1 MGTHT
6 SKPQWLRKPKG
17 IFGGRLVAPLTSI
30 YIIMVIL
37 FACNFLLLAYPNL
50 KVMVIAIDS
59 LIITVG
65 TILIIWTNRKIHNEL
80 LTPLTQI
87 RDWAYSIQDGDLT
100 ARLPLP
106 DSGEYLRLAIV
117 INDLGDSIYALS
129 QEMDEKVK
137 EQTHRLEQKSKTLE
151 ILYEVAATSASE
163 QNTEDLLQ
171 NYLFTLFNL
180 VKASAATARILTD
193 DNKFRVIG
201 SIGID
206 NLDDNEKVVP
216 IERCLC
222 AQDFSQSVISC
233 KTERKLCG
241 NLMAKSVPFSEGSS
255 VIVIPLQYQNR
266 TLGIYHLYNP
276 EIDVA
281 REPEL
286 NNILTNIAQHLSLA
300 METARL
306 DNESKRLHIM
316 QERTMLAHEL
326 HDSLAQTLA
335 SLRFQVNLLEKTLQ
349 GLDDDRSQ
357 RAKAEVS
364 QLKSGLDE
372 ANTEL
377 RELLAHFRVH
387 MDERGLIPATETL
400 IERFENESGINVY
413 FQNQCPELKLPPI
426 QEVQVLH
433 IIQESLSNAR
443 KHSQAKNVRVLL
455 RETSD
460 HHCQVLIEDDGIGF
474 NEPNMQGLPGEHVG
488 LSIMQERARRID
500 GQVSIESEEG
510 EGTRVELDFPISR
523 DSGKND
529 EFLQD
534 IDQDKQDNY
543 SPSRRI

>member
-1 MGTHT
+1 MGTNKAKTHWLH
-6 SKPQWLRKPKG
+6 KPTG
-17 IFGGRLVAPLTSI
+17 IFGGKLAIPLGGI
-30 YIIMVIL
+30 YLIMVAL
-37 FACNFLLLAYPNL
+37 FACNFLLLAFPDL
-50 KVMVIAIDS
+50 KILVAS
-59 LIITVG
+59 LDFLILTSG
-65 TILIIWTNRKIHNEL
+65 TILVLWTNKKIENEL

-87 RDWAYSIQDGDLT
+87 RNWAYAIQDGDLT

-137 EQTHRLEQKSKTLE
+137 QQTHRLHQKTKTLE

-163 QNTEDLLQ
+163 QNPEDLLQ
-171 NYLFTLFNL
+171 NYLYTIFNL

-193 DNKFRVIG
+193 DNKFKVIG
-201 SIGID
+201 SIGVD
-206 NLDDNEKVVP
+206 ELSASEKVVP

-222 AQDFSQSVISC
+222 AQDYSQSIIQC
-233 KTERKLCG
+233 ETDRKLCG
-241 NLMAKSVPFSEGSS
+241 NLLAESLSMTNESKI
-255 VIVIPLQYQNR
+255 IVIPLQYQNR

-276 EIDVA
+276 EKDINL
-281 REPEL
+281 EPEL
-286 NNILTNIAQHLSLA
+286 NNILTNISQHLSLA

-335 SLRFQVNLLEKTLQ
+335 SLRFQVNLLEKTLESS
-349 GLDDDRSQ
+349 DDN
-357 RAKAEVS
+357 RAKSEVL

-372 ANTEL
+372 ANMEL

-400 IERFENESGINVY
+400 IERFRNESGINVY

-426 QEVQVLH
+426 HEVQVLH

-455 RETSD
+455 REASNQ
-460 HHCQVLIEDDGIGF
+460 HCQVLIEDDGVGF
-474 NEPNMQGLPGEHVG
+474 NDPNVKGMPGEHVG
-488 LSIMQERARRID
+488 LSIMQERARRVN
-500 GQVSIESEEG
+500 GELSIESEEG

-523 DSGKND
+523 DSTEND
-529 EFLQD
+529 EYLQG
-534 IDQDKQDNY
+534 IQ
-543 SPSRRI
+543 